1 MKDSMCKPSLEPLPL
16 THSTNVNV
24 DSVFNY
30 SNFAVSVNYYVLRPK
45 KKNNS

>member
-1 MKDSMCKPSLEPLPL
+1 MKKCKPSLEPLPISQ
-16 THSTNVNV
+16 STPVNV

-45 KKNNS
+45 KKNDS